1 MASARHLR
9 SESSESSSSGS
20 GSSYQLILDHI
31 LSYPGSYEIPLRTMY
46 TLNCA
51 PRGQARSG
59 SPPSSN
65 NSSPVNPQGP
75 WNQGDNATQTF
86 TESLMAQISR
96 LPNQPTSLPP
106 SFITNFLRKCFPPR
120 LPEVDFPQALT
131 GLDYLK
137 DLETRRRRE
146 VANAMARLDVS
157 RDTLDSESEAFAS
170 QFPDVASWVK
180 SMEEKERKIDA
191 LYTQLYIG
199 IRRWIIINELK
210 LTPFNKHNA
219 VAMLNTLYPPVIST
233 QPTSK
238 LNREILKHQR
248 DGFFKY
254 ILSVEKHGDSVLQNL
269 MLQGKGP
276 ADANGWVAVTRTLS
290 QYLQL
295 ANSIINECNS
305 VSDVDQITPRKNSEA
320 QQPARQNRKAD
331 SGVSFTTVDI
341 PSTRS
346 SSIAE
351 PVSPTETA
359 RPRTPGMSTKPSSS
373 ALEKLARGLKSIGR
387 SRTDA
392 TEMISDPTPPPQVP
406 EKSKSLRKM
415 KSMGSIDSR
424 KGSKVDL
431 AAEASQSF
439 NVDQMRQE
447 RMKFDRGVLA
457 TQKYGT
463 NHKP

>member
-1 MASARHLR
+1 
-9 SESSESSSSGS
+9 
-20 GSSYQLILDHI
+20 
-31 LSYPGSYEIPLRTMY
+31 MY

-51 PRGQARSG
+51 PRAQHRSG
-59 SPPSSN
+59 TPASSISST
-65 NSSPVNPQGP
+65 NSSPTSPHGP
-75 WNQGDNATQTF
+75 WNQSDNATQTF
-86 TESLMAQISR
+86 TQNLMAQISR

-120 LPEVDFPQALT
+120 LPEVDFPQDLT

-137 DLETRRRRE
+137 DLEARRRRE
-146 VANAMARLDVS
+146 VASAMARLDVD
-157 RDTLDSESEAFAS
+157 RDTLDADPEGFAS
-170 QFPDVASWVK
+170 QYPGVADWVK

-238 LNREILKHQR
+238 LTREILKHQR

-254 ILSVEKHGDSVLQNL
+254 ILSVEKHGESVLANL

-276 ADANGWVAVTRTLS
+276 ADANGWIAVTRTLS

-295 ANSIINECNS
+295 ANSIINECMD
-305 VSDVDQITPRKNSEA
+305 VSDADQITPRKTGA
-320 QQPARQNRKAD
+320 TQPPTRQTRKAD
-331 SGVSFTTVDI
+331 SGVSFTSVDMS
-341 PSTRS
+341 STRS

-359 RPRTPGMSTKPSSS
+359 RPKTPAMSTKPSSS

-387 SRTDA
+387 SRTDV
-392 TEMISDPTPPPQVP
+392 TEMISDDPPPPPVP

-415 KSMGSIDSR
+415 KSMGSLDSR

-431 AAEASQSF
+431 AAPTDSSESF
-439 NVDQMRQE
+439 NVDQMRME
-447 RMKFDRGVLA
+447 RMKYDRGLA
-457 TQKYGT
+457 ATSKHGPSSS
-463 NHKP
+463 HEV